1 MINEKVSIKDFK
13 DLEER
18 VGKIGETIQGTEIAT
33 TIESNAHKS
42 LRQIVLPKGVWL
54 IDAYISYAPNA
65 NGYRFITLST
75 TKDLL
80 DGRISLDTRSAVNG
94 VATYTQ
100 LSSFVSY
107 NTERTI
113 YLNGYQNSTSELTVS
128 SYLRA
133 VRFA

>member
-18 VGKIGETIQGTEIAT
+18 LEKIGEIIQGTEITA

-54 IDAYISYAPNA
+54 IDAYISYAPNT

-80 DGRISLDTRSAVNG
+80 DGRISLDTRGAVNG
-94 VATYTQ
+94 IATYTQ

-107 NTERTI
+107 DSERTI